1 MSRIIDNGEVSLA
14 EALDD
19 VLPHANG
26 LDACVGYFNLRGWRL
41 LRSAVRRMPSP
52 VQDRPSVRLLVGMAI
67 SPDLLLRHALEDP
80 EQPVDLT
87 TAVNRAHDAIAE
99 FARQLTWGIP
109 TKEDENGLRALRDD
123 LRSGVLKV
131 KFFARH
137 PLHAKLYVA
146 HVPGGPRGY
155 RHGIV
160 GSSNFTSAGLDRQG
174 ELSLEETDEQVTRE
188 LAEWFYEHWGDQRSI
203 DVTEDLIQILD
214 ESWVRDDQPKPYH
227 VYLRMAW
234 ELSRDA
240 RQGLGLDIPNQVKR
254 ILLPHQISAVQVATR
269 ILERKGIAVIGD
281 VVGLGKTLTGTA
293 IAATMGDSVLVIAPK
308 NLVKMWQKH
317 LLRFDVPGKVLS
329 LSMVEKDLPDLRRFR
344 LVVIDESRNLRNRQR
359 KAWVAIHDYIQAND
373 SRVVLLTATLFN
385 ARHRDIG
392 SQMELKIPRDQPL
405 GIQPEKLI
413 AEQGAVEVAS
423 RTNGRLDTLA
433 AFDLS
438 EHNEDWQR
446 LLSEFLIRR
455 TRKFLEKTYGHR
467 DEQTDEIVLAYSNGE
482 TFRFPHRIPRPLHYP
497 GGPDDPNDRLATE
510 QTVDDVNDLTYA
522 RYQLGKYLTPNIA
535 PVGDTEQALL
545 DDLQKSVT
553 AAAGFIRTIAL
564 KRLTSSAYA
573 FILTVKRMIA
583 RNAVLDYAISN
594 RLDVPLGNFAE
605 KHFNSTRLEDEDI
618 DPVQQDGLDVPDP
631 DGPSR
636 TAVSPWGV
644 GWSVPD
650 WLRYAEGA
658 YKSLRS
664 ARPAG
669 VRWARADLFKTGEL
683 LRDVRADSA
692 ILQHLVD
699 QYGVWDVEDDTKL
712 RALAGLINDLSRNEK
727 VLVFSE
733 YKDTID
739 YVAAHLPAM
748 TDRSVAAVSGTSAD
762 PTVMARRFAPVANTQ
777 IGGLPAGQSEIDV
790 LLATDVLSEGQNL
803 QDAAIVV
810 NWDLP
815 WTIIKVV
822 QRAGR
827 VDRVGQQSRTITV
840 YSFLPQAGVE
850 SVIHLFER
858 LKTRLQNSEQIL
870 GGGEH
875 FFGTEIDVDIS
886 GLFDGNADLSEDEG
900 QVDASSHAL
909 SVWESAAEPDQRAA
923 RALQPVVSSTRWA
936 ESAPAAAL
944 IALGRT
950 TSGTDLLVRVQP
962 GGEAELLTPMEAL
975 TATAVPVDEA
985 PAPRVDDHLAL
996 MGAAR
1001 EAMDDRVRQGALLL
1015 NQGLRKRLHD
1025 FLVRQADRLD
1035 LSPTTRDR
1043 VAQALESLQGHP
1055 LLESARPVVN
1065 RTLRG
1070 ARAGGPDDALER
1082 LLSLADDHALVDTR
1096 DATDDRLQLVTAMGL
1111 RPRSDTD
1118 TRQGGER

>member
-1 MSRIIDNGEVSLA
+1 
-14 EALDD
+14 
-19 VLPHANG
+19 
-26 LDACVGYFNLRGWRL
+26 
-41 LRSAVRRMPSP
+41 
-52 VQDRPSVRLLVGMAI
+52 
-67 SPDLLLRHALEDP
+67 
-80 EQPVDLT
+80 
-87 TAVNRAHDAIAE
+87 
-99 FARQLTWGIP
+99 
-109 TKEDENGLRALRDD
+109 
-123 LRSGVLKV
+123 
-131 KFFARH
+131 
-137 PLHAKLYVA
+137 
-146 HVPGGPRGY
+146 
-155 RHGIV
+155 
-160 GSSNFTSAGLDRQG
+160 
-174 ELSLEETDEQVTRE
+174 
-188 LAEWFYEHWGDQRSI
+188 
-203 DVTEDLIQILD
+203 
-214 ESWVRDDQPKPYH
+214 
-227 VYLRMAW
+227 
-234 ELSRDA
+234 
-240 RQGLGLDIPNQVKR
+240 
-254 ILLPHQISAVQVATR
+254 
-269 ILERKGIAVIGD
+269 
-281 VVGLGKTLTGTA
+281 
-293 IAATMGDSVLVIAPK
+293 
-308 NLVKMWQKH
+308 
-317 LLRFDVPGKVLS
+317 
-329 LSMVEKDLPDLRRFR
+329 MVEKELPDLRRFR
-344 LVVIDESRNLRNRQR
+344 LVLIDESHNLRNRQR
-359 KAWVAIHDYIQAND
+359 KAWAAIHDYIQAND

-392 SQMELKIPRDQPL
+392 SQLELKIPRDQPL

-413 AEQGAVEVAS
+413 ADLGAVEVAS

-467 DEQTDEIVLAYSNGE
+467 DEQTDEIVLAYPNGE
-482 TFRFPHRIPRPLHYP
+482 TFRFPHRIPRPLRYP

-535 PVGDTEQALL
+535 PVDDTEQALL

-594 RLDVPLGNFAE
+594 RLDIPLGNFAE
-605 KHFNSTRLEDEDI
+605 KHFSSTRLDDEDI

-644 GWSVPD
+644 GWAVPD

-658 YKSLRS
+658 YRSLRS
-664 ARPAG
+664 TRPAG
-669 VRWARADLFKTGEL
+669 VRWARADLFKTDEL

-699 QYGVWDVEDDTKL
+699 QYGVWNVEDDTKL

-733 YKDTID
+733 YKDTVD
-739 YVAAHLPAM
+739 YLAAHLPAM

-762 PTVMARRFAPVANTQ
+762 PTVMARRFAPIANEQ

-858 LKTRLQNSEQIL
+858 LKTRLQDSEQIL

-875 FFGTEIDVDIS
+875 FFGNEIDVDIS
-886 GLFDGNADLSEDEG
+886 GLFDGTADLSEDEG
-900 QVDASSHAL
+900 EVDASSHAL
-909 SVWESAAEPDQRAA
+909 SVWESAAESDQRAA
-923 RALQPVVSSTRWA
+923 RALQPVVSSTKWGGGP
-936 ESAPAAAL
+936 APQASL

-950 TSGTDLLVRVQP
+950 TSGTDLLIRAQD
-962 GGEAELLTPMEAL
+962 GDDAEFLTPMEAL
-975 TATAVPVDEA
+975 TSAAVEPGEA
-985 PAPRVDDHLAL
+985 AAPRVEGHLAL
-996 MGAAR
+996 MRSAK
-1001 EAMDDRVRQGALLL
+1001 EAMDTRVRQGAVLL
-1015 NQGLRKRLHD
+1015 NQGVRKRLHD
-1025 FLVRQADRLD
+1025 FLMRQTSRLD
-1035 LSPTTRDR
+1035 LPQATRDR
-1043 VAQALESLQGHP
+1043 ADEALETLHSHP
-1055 LLESARPVVN
+1055 LCENAGPIVN
-1065 RTLRG
+1065 HILRG
-1070 ARAGGPDDALER
+1070 ARVGGSDDALER
-1082 LLSLADDHALVDTR
+1082 LLTLAEDDALVDTR
-1096 DATDDRLQLVTAMGL
+1096 DTGDERVQLVTAIGT
-1111 RPRSDTD
+1111 RPR
-1118 TRQGGER
+1118 